1 MEYKSIIA
9 IRFHQ
14 ISVSNELIKT
24 YQNAIAKD
32 VETEK
37 WTCDIFC
44 FGYQMWKYYIKT
56 VFLRK
61 KSCF

>member
-14 ISVSNELIKT
+14 ISVFNELKKT

-32 VETEK
+32 VEIEK
-37 WTCDIFC
+37 CACGIFC
-44 FGYQMWKYYIKT
+44 FGYQMWKY
-56 VFLRK
+56 
-61 KSCF
+61 